1 MAPVTL
7 AFDGREVPVATT
19 CTGADGAVLATTE
32 GEVTITLVR
41 EEGPALRYRGEG
53 AEAETSDV
61 AIEGGT
67 DTTTY
72 TAHPLERRR
81 PVRRGDHGRHGRRHG
96 SPAGLLTRHALTRPA
111 HVHVHRAGRGATPAL
126 PSPPPATTVEAT

>member
-7 AFDGREVPVATT
+7 AFDDREVPVVTT

-53 AEAETSDV
+53 AEAESTDV
-61 AIEGGT
+61 TVEGGT

-72 TAHPLERRR
+72 TATLSS
-81 PVRRGDHGRHGRRHG
+81 GDVP
-96 SPAGLLTRHALTRPA
+96 SIAVTMVVMDDAMA
-111 HVHVHRAGRGATPAL
+111 AL
-126 PSPPPATTVEAT
+126 PAC